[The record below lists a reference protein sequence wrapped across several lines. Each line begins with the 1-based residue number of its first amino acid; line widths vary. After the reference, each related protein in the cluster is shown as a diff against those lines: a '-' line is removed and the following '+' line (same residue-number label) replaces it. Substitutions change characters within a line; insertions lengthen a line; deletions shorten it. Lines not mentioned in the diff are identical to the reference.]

1 MHECGEDEGGDVIS
15 EVTDDGENIPEV
27 RDEVGN
33 NGNQDDFDDAEEDI
47 DGVGDE
53 DAALGA
59 GAPVA
64 LDHLVD
70 RLHPERESADDGDH
84 HQQVHGDRDPRAVR
98 QRVHDVVLHLL
109 RYREPRVTQ
118 IRPFLK
124 ITASRMPTTL

>member
-84 HQQVHGDRDPRAVR
+84 HQQVHGDRDPCAVR

>member
-84 HQQVHGDRDPRAVR
+84 HQQVHGDRDPR
-98 QRVHDVVLHLL
+98 VVLHLL
-109 RYREPRVTQ
+109 RYREPRLTQ

-124 ITASRMPTTL
+124 ITASRMPTTM